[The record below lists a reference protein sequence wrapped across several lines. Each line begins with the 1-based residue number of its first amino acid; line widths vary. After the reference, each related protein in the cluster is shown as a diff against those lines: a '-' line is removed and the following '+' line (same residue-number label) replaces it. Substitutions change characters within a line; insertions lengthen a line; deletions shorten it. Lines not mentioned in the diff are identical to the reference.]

1 MVLNENIITD
11 PHISTLAVLHTEDIG
26 LPRQLSINN
35 VRVSLL
41 HLRKTQSAQHW
52 TGLKLQGKLALL
64 QSADH
69 SVSHSVLMNCSI
81 SEDILIFMIKARLQC
96 LPTMYNLSI
105 WYPSKYNSYCLLH
118 ENQQDNET
126 VAHILNGCCC
136 YKGLYVSRHDRLVDL
151 IVKDLKTIH
160 KDSQI
165 YQHTTVELNWLC
177 HNTYNRDYFKNIP
190 NSPDTVIV
198 NTALK
203 TVFVIEVGCSFDLYL
218 DTCYLSK
225 LLKYQPLVEAIH
237 QLDYQCKLI
246 TLVFGSLGHVHKNV
260 IKGLQL
266 GGLQKKQ
273 AKKLAKFCSVSA
285 IIGSMQIWKR
295 RCFVYP

>member
-1 MVLNENIITD
+1 M
-11 PHISTLAVLHTEDIG
+11 
-26 LPRQLSINN
+26 
-35 VRVSLL
+35 
-41 HLRKTQSAQHW
+41 
-52 TGLKLQGKLALL
+52 
-64 QSADH
+64 
-69 SVSHSVLMNCSI
+69 
-81 SEDILIFMIKARLQC
+81 
-96 LPTMYNLSI
+96 
-105 WYPSKYNSYCLLH
+105 
-118 ENQQDNET
+118 
-126 VAHILNGCCC
+126 
-136 YKGLYVSRHDRLVDL
+136 SRHDRLVDL